1 MGVTQASWQ
10 DRWHQLDS
18 SWWSVGWQWLP
29 SAPLPA
35 TATTDGTGSPRGRCT
50 VGTHGGH
57 LWTHASGAI
66 PTSNGSTAPYDD
78 CGSTRHVR
86 RPGTCTEQPACCQR
100 PFWRPLKLQ
109 VRTPPA
115 REERQTASPRSIP
128 SPQRLFMC
136 ERGRVFAQEAA
147 ECLCMLYI
155 LFLHM
160 PPVLARDDTFHSV
173 ALPGPVEQPSFRS
186 PPLRLFSKLGH
197 PPCCDVLVE
206 HAKINLLPYYSTR
219 LFLPWLQCTSHPL
232 CTGKEKF
239 ASAVCTAPSHSTQE
253 RVTSVF

>member
-1 MGVTQASWQ
+1 
-10 DRWHQLDS
+10 
-18 SWWSVGWQWLP
+18 
-29 SAPLPA
+29 
-35 TATTDGTGSPRGRCT
+35 
-50 VGTHGGH
+50 
-57 LWTHASGAI
+57 
-66 PTSNGSTAPYDD
+66 
-78 CGSTRHVR
+78 
-86 RPGTCTEQPACCQR
+86 
-100 PFWRPLKLQ
+100 
-109 VRTPPA
+109 
-115 REERQTASPRSIP
+115 
-128 SPQRLFMC
+128 MC

-253 RVTSVF
+253 RVTSVI